1 GLAGRVRGVQDPGE
15 PALTQSPPSAQM
27 PHLCSVA
34 KSASTLGSG
43 GTSDSTSWLASTN
56 RGQAGAPPAPGTP
69 GFAEL
74 AAPSCINPASPPCV
88 ADRVPCEPAGR
99 PNRYC
104 SSAACVAAYGKPAV
118 G

>member
-1 GLAGRVRGVQDPGE
+1 
-15 PALTQSPPSAQM
+15 TQSPPSAQM

-56 RGQAGAPPAPGTP
+56 RGQAGAPPAEGTP
-69 GFAEL
+69 VL
-74 AAPSCINPASPPCV
+74 AKLVHSSCITSASPPCL

-99 PNRYC
+99 PNRSC
-104 SSAACVAAYGKPAV
+104 SSAACVEAYGKPAV
-118 G
+118 GKPAGAFSSLNS